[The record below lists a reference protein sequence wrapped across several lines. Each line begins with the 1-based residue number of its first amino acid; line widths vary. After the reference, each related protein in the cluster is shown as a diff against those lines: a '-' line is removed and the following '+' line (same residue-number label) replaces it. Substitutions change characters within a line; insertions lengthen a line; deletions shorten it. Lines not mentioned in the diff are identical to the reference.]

1 MMNIRSYS
9 YKYLNDKRLNSG
21 VVKYRVISPIS
32 QNYKPKNFY
41 RISSMRNL
49 NQRNKLYLKNDSN
62 INKSFPLNLQ
72 NNYSLR
78 NQSSENK
85 NPFLFNEIDKNKVPS
100 YEEYDELIDQ
110 NLKDYQII
118 EIKKKKSK
126 KPSIS
131 TKENI
136 SINNEN
142 IKNNETTSLKNT
154 TNNNSIQIFENS
166 KKLIRNLSEPYYKI
180 SIKDKNYQNPM
191 ESFNVISSNN
201 NIFNQISDTSL
212 LRQRYLFDNSV
223 KKFEKYSSKFKVK
236 MPKIRISDLA
246 SNKLLGDIPMVN
258 LIKNNNINENNENN
272 QNIKED
278 YSLPQI
284 EKNKNELK
292 LFSYFKYPSKNFPEG
307 KQQFALCIINKFLIL
322 SGGISTNMKQM
333 FLWKLNLETLEWS
346 KINTTNHTNCRFD
359 HTSVF
364 FQNKIYFYGGRV
376 KIDKSTVLSGLEIF
390 DLETNT
396 FHIPNISGGPQ
407 KRRNHISVL
416 LGNQMLIHGGIGD
429 DNEIFNDCYLLN
441 LQPLKWIS
449 PIINKY
455 KLAPQIFGH
464 ACCLAISSNIL
475 HNKKFNIYHYPDNDI
490 FIKKN
495 NNKYNNR
502 GLYVFGGSMKEI
514 GGLTNNLWVLVL
526 GQRPIFWN
534 KIDTKGIPPSPR
546 IYHTMDY
553 FEKSNCLIVHG
564 GRNDNL
570 SNSSALS
577 NTFLLDLANFTWIKV
592 DLYSNISG
600 FKIISRYGHK
610 SIIVSNKL
618 IIFGGMNNNNYIGST
633 LFIVNLDFHYSIL
646 LKTTQQLM
654 LESLKGNTDL
664 QSKRKL
670 KELKKEL
677 QRLQLGVVSQIN
689 LPPIK

>member
-62 INKSFPLNLQ
+62 INKSISLNLQ

-78 NQSSENK
+78 NQSPENK

-272 QNIKED
+272 ENIKED

-390 DLETNT
+390 L
-396 FHIPNISGGPQ
+396 
-407 KRRNHISVL
+407 
-416 LGNQMLIHGGIGD
+416 
-429 DNEIFNDCYLLN
+429 
-441 LQPLKWIS
+441 
-449 PIINKY
+449 
-455 KLAPQIFGH
+455 
-464 ACCLAISSNIL
+464 
-475 HNKKFNIYHYPDNDI
+475 
-490 FIKKN
+490 
-495 NNKYNNR
+495 
-502 GLYVFGGSMKEI
+502 
-514 GGLTNNLWVLVL
+514 LVL
-526 GQRPIFWN
+526 N
-534 KIDTKGIPPSPR
+534 
-546 IYHTMDY
+546 
-553 FEKSNCLIVHG
+553 
-564 GRNDNL
+564 
-570 SNSSALS
+570 
-577 NTFLLDLANFTWIKV
+577 
-592 DLYSNISG
+592 
-600 FKIISRYGHK
+600 
-610 SIIVSNKL
+610 
-618 IIFGGMNNNNYIGST
+618 
-633 LFIVNLDFHYSIL
+633 
-646 LKTTQQLM
+646 
-654 LESLKGNTDL
+654 
-664 QSKRKL
+664 
-670 KELKKEL
+670 
-677 QRLQLGVVSQIN
+677 
-689 LPPIK
+689 